1 MGSVASETTVECRS
15 DQKTLWRSITD
26 TERLNRA
33 AGMGPI
39 SVRPLS
45 DGSAARFLART
56 TISGFSVEFEE
67 RPFEWIFP
75 EAFRVLRKA
84 RSGASTLIEMS
95 FRMTPNAAGGTR
107 VDVRVAS
114 TPRYAIL
121 GPVIKLVTWFNVRA
135 LAAAVRQVDEDLAG
149 GGEGHPRLSARSVH
163 DDALAR
169 AERTLL
175 ALGPDPLVPRLV
187 RFVRE
192 ADDIDLKSIR
202 PFVLADAWGE
212 DRRAVLVSCLAAVR
226 AGLLELTWAV
236 ICPSCQ
242 AAVETLPTLAQLSD
256 HNACQLCEIRFA
268 VDLDD
273 AVEAMF
279 TPAPAVRAIAVG
291 PYCIGGP
298 ALTPHVLTQA
308 ILAPRG
314 EARLICPREEGFYR
328 VFLRGGAH
336 TSLTIALS
344 GPTELRIVTTALG
357 EAHPLT
363 AAPGA
368 TLALENTSDNELHA
382 KIERAAV
389 IDQAA
394 TARAVFTLPEFRR
407 DFSEDILRPGLAL
420 KVKRVGLFFS
430 DLTGSTQLY
439 NDAGDAAAFK
449 LVQDHFDVVIALI
462 EKHRGALIKTIGD
475 AVMAA
480 FDDDLDGLIA
490 AVAILH
496 AFEDFR
502 GARAERQRTHI
513 KLGVYGGPCYAVTAN
528 GALDYFGQT
537 VNIAARLQGEAQGGE
552 LVVTADLAARAVAA
566 GALPEAFI
574 RARYE
579 AHMKGV
585 PEPIA
590 VARVALPRG

>member
-1 MGSVASETTVECRS
+1 MGAVASETTVECRT

-39 SVRPLS
+39 SLRPLS

-56 TISGFSVEFEE
+56 TISGFVVEFEE

-95 FRMTPNAAGGTR
+95 FRLTPTAAGGTR
-107 VDVRVAS
+107 VEVRVAS

-121 GPVIKLVTWFNVRA
+121 SPVIKLLTWRNVRA
-135 LAAAVRQVDEDLAG
+135 LAAAVRQVDQDLAG
-149 GGEGHPRLSARSVH
+149 GGEGHPRLPARSVH
-163 DDALAR
+163 EDSLAR
-169 AERTLL
+169 AERVML
-175 ALGPDPLVPRLV
+175 ALGPDPIVPRLV

-192 ADDIDLKSIR
+192 ADDIDVKRIR
-202 PFVLADAWGE
+202 PFALADAWGE
-212 DRRAVLVSCLAAVR
+212 ERRAVLASCLAAVR
-226 AGLLELTWAV
+226 AGLLELTWTV

-242 AAVETLPTLAQLSD
+242 TAVETLPTLAQLAD
-256 HNACQLCEIRFA
+256 HSTCQLCEIRFA
-268 VDLDD
+268 VDLDA

-279 TPAPAVRAIAVG
+279 TPAPAIRTIAVG

-308 ILAPRG
+308 ILPPRG
-314 EARLICPREEGFYR
+314 EARLVCPGDYGVYR
-328 VFLRGGAH
+328 VFLRGGAY
-336 TSLTIALS
+336 TSLTVAPS
-344 GPTELRIVTTALG
+344 GPTEIRAMAAALD
-357 EAHPLT
+357 AQRPLT

-368 TLALENTSDNELHA
+368 VLTLENTSTDELHA
-382 KIERAAV
+382 KIERTTVA
-389 IDQAA
+389 DQAA

-439 NDAGDAAAFK
+439 SDAGDAAAFK
-449 LVQDHFDVVIALI
+449 LVQDHFDVVVALI

-475 AVMAA
+475 AVMAV
-480 FDDDLDGLIA
+480 FDDELDGLIA

-502 GARAERQRTHI
+502 GASAERQRTHI
-513 KLGVYGGPCYAVTAN
+513 KLGVYGGSCYAVTAN
-528 GALDYFGQT
+528 GVLDYFGQT
-537 VNIAARLQGEAQGGE
+537 VNIAARLQGEAKSGE
-552 LVVTADLAARAVAA
+552 LVVPADLAARAVAV

-579 AHMKGV
+579 ARLKGV
-585 PEPIA
+585 AEPIA
-590 VARVALPRG
+590 AARVALPRA